1 MSKVIAICGDSGSG
15 KTTFSKHLKDT
26 NKNSVILDCD
36 RYHKWERSSHWWK
49 SYTPLNPYSNNLEDM
64 IEDIT
69 LLKAG
74 HSVSRPDY
82 NHKTG
87 KFTELEV
94 IEPAD
99 VIILC
104 GLHSFYQSDYIGSF
118 KIYLDTDEELRKEW
132 KIARDVTERGYSEQ
146 QVLKSINSRKFDYEQ
161 YILPQRDVAD
171 LIIKQYKDDNSNIVR
186 TI

>member
-49 SYTPLNPYSNNLEDM
+49 SYTPLNPYSNNLDDM
-64 IEDIT
+64 IEDVI
-69 LLKAG
+69 LLK
-74 HSVSRPDY
+74 SRFSISRPDY
-82 NHKTG
+82 DHKTG
-87 KFTELEV
+87 KFTEPEI

-104 GLHSFYQSDYIGSF
+104 GIHSFHLPNYIDS
-118 KIYLDTDEELRKEW
+118 L
-132 KIARDVTERGYSEQ
+132 S
-146 QVLKSINSRKFDYEQ
+146 
-161 YILPQRDVAD
+161 
-171 LIIKQYKDDNSNIVR
+171 LIHI
-186 TI
+186 